1 MKKRKADAYVR
12 PAGKQMN
19 AARRKKMATTPKAA
33 TVAASKIVAASVP
46 KAGAMSKGAA
56 ASKAANAGQKGAPGT
71 MKVMMLKVKSRVK
84 RPVDM
89 ELSLMKAIKETKM
102 FFLA

>member
-1 MKKRKADAYVR
+1 
-12 PAGKQMN
+12 
-19 AARRKKMATTPKAA
+19 
-33 TVAASKIVAASVP
+33 
-46 KAGAMSKGAA
+46 
-56 ASKAANAGQKGAPGT
+56 

-89 ELSLMKAIKETKM
+89 ELSLMKAIKESKK